1 MGNTGKGC
9 SVPASGHRYQ
19 LAAGTTLLSLVQKDN
34 PRKSKK
40 KKQLRAQR
48 GWGHADTEQLPLR
61 CQSPAEP
68 RQPGAVFGFCAWP
81 LPVLSPY
88 LCVRQALLAAPSLS
102 ERARGERGGEEKGK
116 ALERMSRAGGG
127 ACVAPSS
134 GMQLP

>member
-1 MGNTGKGC
+1 MGNTGKGR
-9 SVPASGHRYQ
+9 S
-19 LAAGTTLLSLVQKDN
+19 GTTLLSLVQKEN

-40 KKQLRAQR
+40 KKKLRAQR

-88 LCVRQALLAAPSLS
+88 LCVLQALLAAPSLS

>member
-1 MGNTGKGC
+1 MARQSRVGNTGKGR
-9 SVPASGHRYQ
+9 S
-19 LAAGTTLLSLVQKDN
+19 GTTLLSLVQKEN

-40 KKQLRAQR
+40 KTKLRAQR

-88 LCVRQALLAAPSLS
+88 LCVLQALLAAPSLS